1 MGTVVK
7 ISSYGSL
14 STSAANVPKKGNGP
28 NSIRNV
34 DDVSLTLPQSN
45 LQNKYS
51 LSTDFKNRFVDARD
65 IDTDGQYAAEVSI
78 AEKKLQ
84 ADNDERLFSQ
94 PEWRFASLYSDL
106 IQGIVNSKDISAT
119 TQTELKKLQSQ
130 MQALLVEQRKASDK
144 VFAQSFVKNEQAV
157 NQRLTEF
164 SAEIAQMKQGI
175 DQLSEPI
182 HQLHQED
189 LAYRKTLA
197 NQPDIK
203 NGVAVLGELRANLS
217 AALKNP
223 NYSYWTKRQIRK
235 QLFQLDTVNQKF
247 ESAKSK
253 VFKQSPYKTERD
265 AQGTLFEM
273 RACLRD
279 AQKVLND
286 PKASAQDKKQATI
299 QQRKSEETIAAI
311 TQLQQRAKQAA
322 YAAIEKRWHAM
333 NGTAQKISELAN
345 QHLRFT
351 MDDKKI
357 KRRPD
362 YAKLIAQIK
371 PLSTVDVD
379 TLAFFS
385 GLIKDGAATQ
395 KLHELQ
401 TNREE
406 MVYRLARAKAKKE
419 ELMQVRY
426 RAQSAGYL
434 AAWRAVTKMRD
445 QAFDIAHQ
453 MRRGQVADHKQN
465 IKIDLTQIRSMSMDA
480 QLDLLGVELGDIA
493 KRYKAESAEAML
505 KAHTLYEKNHALAVL
520 IDNAPSGTAVNS
532 TRSVGVEGGVKVSV
546 VAKVA
551 EVSATGSL
559 GLSRN
564 ESYSIDYDTDINYL
578 RSYAA
583 NFGLNFNSKFLSF
596 ISVNM
601 LSKSFSKSFITD
613 FFEGGRDSES
623 LEAARRFATLA
634 NNQHNWIIRGPL
646 RSSATVHKIYVA
658 VRTLK
663 NKIGTKF
670 GRCPKDPYMPFWAT
684 EKVFAEARR
693 RTQSR
698 FMSQQLS
705 MNGNNKPLSYFLEQ
719 SYRNDK
725 VVPLSLPAAIS
736 ATGLPEKANYTG
748 TTMTGT
754 NKAGVGIA
762 YGLAS
767 ASAGGVDLMDM
778 KAGAKVQGST
788 SYTASS
794 INVERL
800 EVANMNAS
808 AAATG
813 NIEKS
818 QALTND
824 VLEKVWD
831 KKSLGGALP
840 DDLNKAKKLFV
851 NAGNTL
857 DGKAVRDY
865 LNEASVAV
873 EGLHARLDSLEQLSA
888 DLPSLVKYTK
898 KGGVIK
904 ALYQQKLDQLR
915 QYQLPQDRL
924 NPKKYTK
931 KGISYAIGR
940 AWGNTDSAGLMISQ
954 GVTALLNKHPSS
966 DPEVQ
971 QALDLFDAVYANY
984 LERLQNFNAPYTKE
998 GLFRFA
1004 EIQARSAS
1012 VKRDRG
1018 ITADLSAGLTGS
1030 SSAAD
1035 AAFFGV
1041 DIGATRFQFSDRL
1054 QHANDLR
1061 EGKHETR
1068 TATVSVSN
1076 LDKVLASLFA
1086 TPGTATLGATIRPAM
1101 PVVPKNFFA
1110 SAVMQILGLST
1121 NTLTTNYSTLFRE
1134 GIPQAV
1140 LLTASATNQMAVS
1153 TPNLL
1158 SAVEAVN
1165 YAQTWGTVSISPTLK
1180 LNASDSFTQ
1189 TNAVLIMLRDYC
1201 FNILQV
1207 KGLREAGLSKS
1218 VISKMKSALL
1228 NHDIA
1233 ALMNHQQDFFNH
1245 LRQDQKKMATY
1256 FLGDA
1261 IDGVLTGFVNMD
1273 RHQKVVRAENGS
1285 LILKNGFELL
1295 SDDVSTEYA
1304 QMQRAAALSV
1314 QTRYQVKQERD
1325 KAQAVLAE
1333 LTRQSAAPGQIE
1345 QAQQNLDIAQ
1355 AKVESLALAQLAQYQ
1370 EKMNAGS
1377 NADKNYIFQ
1386 QMGVSQAQVKA
1397 LLEQKLPAE
1406 DIPVRFHGITN
1417 LTVADFLKQA
1427 TYLEKVDFYQ
1437 YHPIGVQLFA
1447 AYSLIVNQGDEVR
1460 LMYMSAK
1467 GYERTVSLFSQN
1479 KATAN
1484 GNLSLVMR
1492 AKNWRAARADSHN
1505 KKKEFKAWMKTA
1517 GRLAIST

>member
-1 MGTVVK
+1 MGPVAK
-7 ISSYGSL
+7 ISSYGSA
-14 STSAANVPKKGNGP
+14 STSAANVFKKNNGP
-28 NSIRNV
+28 DSVRNV
-34 DDVSLTLPQSN
+34 DDVPLEL
-45 LQNKYS
+45 S
-51 LSTDFKNRFVDARD
+51 LSSSKNKRQLAADFKKHFVDVKASAKP
-65 IDTDGQYAAEVSI
+65 IDEPPV
-78 AEKKLQ
+78 AEKKPQVGNNEALFAQ
-84 ADNDERLFSQ
+84 A
-94 PEWRFASLYSDL
+94 EWRFASLYGDL
-106 IQGIVNSKDISAT
+106 IQGFVDSKEMPLTVQS
-119 TQTELKKLQSQ
+119 ELQKLQSQ
-130 MQALLVEQRKASDK
+130 MQALLAQQRKASDK
-144 VFAQSFVKNEQAV
+144 VFAQSFVKKEKTV

-164 SAEIAQMKQGI
+164 SDEIEQMKQEI

-182 HQLHQED
+182 HQIHQED

-253 VFKQSPYKTERD
+253 VFKHSRYKTERE

-279 AQKVLND
+279 VQKVLND
-286 PKASAQDKKQATI
+286 PEASVQDKQQARI
-299 QQRKSEETIAAI
+299 QQRKFEETIAAI

-322 YAAIEKRWHAM
+322 YAAIEKRWHAIDA
-333 NGTAQKISELAN
+333 TAQKITELAN

-362 YAKLIAQIK
+362 YAKLIAQLK
-371 PLSTVDVD
+371 PLSAIDVD

-385 GLIKDGAATQ
+385 GLIKDGVAAQ

-401 TNREE
+401 TKREE

-419 ELMQVRY
+419 ELIQIQY

-453 MRRGQVADHKQN
+453 IRRGQVADRKQN
-465 IKIDLTQIRSMSMDA
+465 TEIDLTQIHTMSVDA

-520 IDNAPSGTAVNS
+520 LDNAPSGTAVSS
-532 TRSVGVEGGVKVSV
+532 TRSVGVEGGVKISV

-551 EVSATGSL
+551 EASATGSL

-583 NFGLNFNSKFLSF
+583 NFGLNFNSKFLSS
-596 ISVNM
+596 ISVNI
-601 LSKSFSKSFITD
+601 LSKSFSKGFITD
-613 FFEGGRDSES
+613 FFEAGRDSES

-646 RSSATVHKIYVA
+646 RSSAAVHKIYAA

-670 GRCPKDPYMPFWAT
+670 GRCPKDPYQPFWAT
-684 EKVFAEARR
+684 EKVFADARR

-698 FMSQQLS
+698 FMSQQLQLS
-705 MNGNNKPLSYFLEQ
+705 TNGNNKPLSYFLEQ

-725 VVPLSLPAAIS
+725 AVPLSLPAAIS

-754 NKAGVGIA
+754 NKAGIGIT

-767 ASAGGVDLMDM
+767 ASAGGVDLMGM
-778 KAGAKVQGST
+778 QAGAKVQGST

-800 EVANMNAS
+800 DVANMNAS
-808 AAATG
+808 TAATG

-824 VLEKVWD
+824 VLEKIWD
-831 KKSLGGALP
+831 KKSLGGVLP
-840 DDLNKAKKLFV
+840 GDLSKAKKLFV
-851 NAGNTL
+851 NAGNTP
-857 DGKAVRDY
+857 DGQAVLDY
-865 LNEASVAV
+865 LKEAGVAV
-873 EGLHARLDSLEQLSA
+873 ESLNARLDNLEQLSA
-888 DLPSLVKYTK
+888 DLSSLVKYAK
-898 KGGVIK
+898 KGGVLK
-904 ALYQQKLDQLR
+904 ALYQQKSEQLR

-924 NPKKYTK
+924 DPKQYTK

-954 GVTALLNKHPSS
+954 GVTSLLNKHPSS
-966 DPEVQ
+966 DPAVQ

-1004 EIQARSAS
+1004 EIQALSAS

-1018 ITADLSAGLTGS
+1018 VTADLSAGLTGS

-1041 DIGATRFQFSDRL
+1041 DIGVTRFQFSDRL
-1054 QHANDLR
+1054 LHANDLR

-1076 LDKVLASLFA
+1076 LDKVLASLFSK
-1086 TPGTATLGATIRPAM
+1086 PGTATLGATIRPAM
-1101 PVVPKNFFA
+1101 PAVSRNFFA
-1110 SAVMQILGLST
+1110 GAVMQILGLST

-1165 YAQTWGTVSISPTLK
+1165 YAQTWGTVSISPILK

-1201 FNILQV
+1201 FNILQT

-1228 NHDIA
+1228 DHDIA
-1233 ALMNHQQDFFNH
+1233 ALMNYQQDFFNH

-1273 RHQKVVRAENGS
+1273 RYQKVARAENGS

-1295 SDDVSTEYA
+1295 SDDVSIEYA
-1304 QMQRAAALSV
+1304 KMQRATALSA
-1314 QTRYQVKQERD
+1314 QTRYQVKYERD

-1333 LTRQSAAPGQIE
+1333 LKKQAAATGQIE
-1345 QAQQNLDIAQ
+1345 QAQQNLEIAQ

-1370 EKMNAGS
+1370 EKMNADS
-1377 NADKNYIFQ
+1377 NPDKDYISRQ
-1386 QMGVSQAQVKA
+1386 IGVSQAQVKA
-1397 LLEQKLPAE
+1397 LLEQKLSAG

-1437 YHPIGVQLFA
+1437 HHPIGAQLFA

-1467 GYERTVSLFSQN
+1467 GYQRTVSLFSQN
-1479 KATAN
+1479 KASAN
-1484 GNLSLVMR
+1484 GKLSLAMR
-1492 AKNWRAARADSHN
+1492 AKNWRATHTDSHN

-1517 GRLAIST
+1517 GRLAIGT